1 MTDTPCI
8 IEELRGDG
16 VRFYAAALADVL
28 HDCVRHG
35 ASVGFLP
42 PFDTADARR
51 FWLGVAQQVDSG
63 ARTVFIARDA
73 EGVCGTVQLALATPA
88 NGAHRAE
95 VNKMLVPTRA
105 RRRGIARQLMLAAE
119 ARARELGRSLLVLD
133 TWTGSGAQHLY
144 QQLGFEVSGV
154 IPAFARLDDGSL
166 GATTVMYK
174 LLAPRL
180 ALAVADGDPASPEAA
195 GLLAEL
201 SARLAALTGD
211 DGTASFDP
219 DTVRGPRAAFVLA
232 SAGDAAV
239 GCGALRPLDGRIG
252 ELKRMYARPGS
263 GAGAALLAALEVR
276 AAALDYA
283 ELWLETRAVNTRA
296 IRFYERQGYRRIPNY
311 GRYAGNPAAVCFGK
325 VLGRQA

>member
-1 MTDTPCI
+1 MIDTPCT

-28 HDCVRHG
+28 HDCVRTG

-42 PFDTADARR
+42 PFALADARR

-73 EGVCGTVQLALATPA
+73 GGVCGTVQLALATPA

-105 RRRGIARQLMLAAE
+105 RRRGIARQLMQAAE

-144 QQLGFEVSGV
+144 QQLGFEVCGT

-174 LLAPRL
+174 LLTPR
-180 ALAVADGDPASPEAA
+180 LAVADGDPASPEAA
-195 GLLAEL
+195 GLLDEL

-219 DTVRGPRAAFVLA
+219 ATVRGPRAAFVLA
-232 SAGDAAV
+232 RSGDGAV

-263 GAGAALLAALEVR
+263 GAGAAVLAALEAR
-276 AAALDYA
+276 AMALDYA

-296 IRFYERQGYRRIPNY
+296 IRFYERQGNRRIANY
-311 GRYAGNPAAVCFGK
+311 GRYADNPAAVCFAK
-325 VLGRQA
+325 VLAG

>member
-1 MTDTPCI
+1 MIDTPFT
-8 IEELRGDG
+8 IEELHGDG
-16 VRFYAAALADVL
+16 VRFHAAALADVL
-28 HDCVRHG
+28 HDCVCNG

-42 PFDTADARR
+42 PFGLADARR

-63 ARTVFIARDA
+63 ARTVFVARDA
-73 EGVCGTVQLALATPA
+73 DGVCGTVQLALATPA

-95 VNKMLVPTRA
+95 VNKMLVHTRA

-119 ARARELGRSLLVLD
+119 ARARELGRRLLVLD

-144 QQLGFEVSGV
+144 EQLGFEVSGI

-180 ALAVADGDPASPEAA
+180 AVADADPASPEAA

-211 DGTASFDP
+211 DGTASFDAAA
-219 DTVRGPRAAFVLA
+219 VRGP
-232 SAGDAAV
+232 
-239 GCGALRPLDGRIG
+239 
-252 ELKRMYARPGS
+252 
-263 GAGAALLAALEVR
+263 
-276 AAALDYA
+276 
-283 ELWLETRAVNTRA
+283 
-296 IRFYERQGYRRIPNY
+296 
-311 GRYAGNPAAVCFGK
+311 
-325 VLGRQA
+325 